1 MKRAAVKGLVPLTRC
16 KVLTNESRLKSSRLI
31 FYEKRSSRF
40 IASGLQTSSVRH
52 LYGHIILAAQCSST
66 AREAKKRRLDKSYDK
81 WCPCFWFFAQL
92 SKYEKKPEKEICP
105 ETKCFLLVPNPPNNF
120 CLRKRLQSWCLVDF
134 IFFVNVN
141 SSLHH
146 WCLLPV
152 KTISLNPPE
161 KKWPVS
167 LFSL

>member
-1 MKRAAVKGLVPLTRC
+1 MDDTCFFKDIVYKLLSSAHHERRSCKRRVPLARC

-31 FYEKRSSRF
+31 FYEKRSWRF

-92 SKYEKKPEKEICP
+92 SKYEKKPEKEIYP
-105 ETKCFLLVPNPPNNF
+105 ETRCFLLVPNPLNNF
-120 CLRKRLQSWCLVDF
+120 CLRKRRQSCCLVDL
-134 IFFVNVN
+134 IFLSMLTAVYITNVY
-141 SSLHH
+141 
-146 WCLLPV
+146 CQ
-152 KTISLNPPE
+152 
-161 KKWPVS
+161 
-167 LFSL
+167 